1 MSQPAHHSPVL
12 HFTISGTPFTT
23 TDSDHE
29 GAALLRLAGYDPAV
43 NDLFLVTEH
52 GIEEAIRDDQIIN
65 LTDDSTFRA
74 RRKVHF
80 TIDGEAHTTYDDDQT
95 AADLLR
101 LAGVDPTS
109 FDLARIRPN
118 GASHTEPDGAL
129 LVLQDGDEFVTVKQ
143 VGAVA

>member
-1 MSQPAHHSPVL
+1 MSQPAHHSHVL
-12 HFTISGTPFTT
+12 HFTINATSFDT

-29 GAALLRLAGYDPAV
+29 AAALLRLAGYDPASY
-43 NDLFLVTEH
+43 DLFLVTEH
-52 GIEEAIRDDQIIN
+52 GIEEVIRDDQIIN

-80 TIDGEAHTTYDDDQT
+80 TIDGEPHTTYDDDQT

-101 LAGVDPTS
+101 LAGVDPSS

-118 GASHTEPDGAL
+118 GESHTEPDGTL
-129 LVLQDGDEFVTVKQ
+129 LTLHDGDEFVTVKQ